1 MNNSKTSVRE
11 AQNWDMIAGTGNMEQ
26 VSVITAF
33 FRVQYPGEDSPRKYN
48 PHPLLAQQRNN
59 IFMSYVPRVNL
70 GFLQLLELQ
79 IMKV

>member
-33 FRVQYPGEDSPRKYN
+33 SGFSTPEKTHQG
-48 PHPLLAQQRNN
+48 N
-59 IFMSYVPRVNL
+59 IILTSCWLNKEITYLCHMFQ
-70 GFLQLLELQ
+70 G
-79 IMKV
+79 